1 MGRAAR
7 AIQGRGEQMN
17 FIRNILLFAILLTL
31 IVTCSNIQSIR
42 DEYVSKPNKVEESV
56 SNLIDR
62 VMPKE

>member
-1 MGRAAR
+1 
-7 AIQGRGEQMN
+7 MN

-56 SNLIDR
+56 SNLIDM